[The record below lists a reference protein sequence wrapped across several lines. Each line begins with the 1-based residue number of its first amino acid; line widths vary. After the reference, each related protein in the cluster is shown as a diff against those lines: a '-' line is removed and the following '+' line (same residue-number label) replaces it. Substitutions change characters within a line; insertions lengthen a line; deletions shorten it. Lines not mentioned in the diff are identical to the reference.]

1 MFCSGAF
8 TKASTVAIKQEWART
23 FVVTSTLEAVGAGEN
38 GEDDVVEGTVV
49 KLELVARSNVVVVFT
64 VRWLSVTI
72 HIKEGLY
79 CFTL

>member
-1 MFCSGAF
+1 M
-8 TKASTVAIKQEWART
+8 
-23 FVVTSTLEAVGAGEN
+23 TSTLEAVGAGEN

-72 HIKEGLY
+72 HIEEGLY